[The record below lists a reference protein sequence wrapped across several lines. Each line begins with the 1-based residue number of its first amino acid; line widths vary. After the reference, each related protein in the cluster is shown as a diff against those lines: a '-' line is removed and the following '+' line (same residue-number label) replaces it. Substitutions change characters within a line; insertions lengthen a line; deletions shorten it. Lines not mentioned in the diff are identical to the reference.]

1 MVRPIQSLNEKAV
14 SENVFESSFVT
25 DMYNRNTGLF
35 HYDLHAVVNQ
45 NLVLITPYVFSLTA
59 RLDWM
64 SEDDKESSPKHDR
77 VVDLYFQTLHIENIS
92 HAPSFP
98 EWKYIPFAPK
108 GGNIQS
114 RTSKFRFP
122 YRCQS
127 VLALSP
133 NINPILCP
141 PIISSLQDNF
151 FLPSYPEI

>member
-1 MVRPIQSLNEKAV
+1 
-14 SENVFESSFVT
+14 
-25 DMYNRNTGLF
+25 
-35 HYDLHAVVNQ
+35 
-45 NLVLITPYVFSLTA
+45 
-59 RLDWM
+59 M
-64 SEDDKESSPKHDR
+64 SEDHKGSSPKHDR

-151 FLPSYPEI
+151 FLPHILKSRRQNYPDTPIICIVYTHKSPGLSINHCSVFSKYTKQCLIDNRGKIPV

>member
-1 MVRPIQSLNEKAV
+1 
-14 SENVFESSFVT
+14 
-25 DMYNRNTGLF
+25 
-35 HYDLHAVVNQ
+35 
-45 NLVLITPYVFSLTA
+45 
-59 RLDWM
+59 M
-64 SEDDKESSPKHDR
+64 SEDHKGSSPKHDR

-151 FLPSYPEI
+151 FLKSRRQNYPDTPIICIVYTHKSPGYRLTTALFFPNIQSSV

>member
-1 MVRPIQSLNEKAV
+1 
-14 SENVFESSFVT
+14 
-25 DMYNRNTGLF
+25 
-35 HYDLHAVVNQ
+35 
-45 NLVLITPYVFSLTA
+45 
-59 RLDWM
+59 M
-64 SEDDKESSPKHDR
+64 SEDHKGSSPKHDR

-141 PIISSLQDNF
+141 QLYLLYKIISFCLHILKSRRQNYPDTPIICIVYTHKSPGRKGSGVADIINRFYIFCRL
-151 FLPSYPEI
+151 S